1 MHNIFNN
8 NMDAGLIIVCISIF
22 AISLGIIIYGGEEC
36 CISTEEENRP
46 ARNSE
51 STVGVTSPVH

>member
-1 MHNIFNN
+1 
-8 NMDAGLIIVCISIF
+8 MDAGLIIVCISIF